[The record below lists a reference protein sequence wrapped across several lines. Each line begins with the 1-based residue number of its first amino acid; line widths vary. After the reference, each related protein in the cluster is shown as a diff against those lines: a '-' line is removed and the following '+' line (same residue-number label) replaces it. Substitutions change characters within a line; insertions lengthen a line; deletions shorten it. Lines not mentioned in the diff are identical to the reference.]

1 MNAYESRPWLAHYPS
16 GLSEHLD
23 VEFGSPLDM
32 FDAALAA
39 APDGPAIRYF
49 GATLSWADLD
59 AASDAL
65 AHALQAH
72 GFATGDRLGIAVQNG
87 PSIVLGLLAAWKTG
101 GVAALISPMYKR
113 SEFRR
118 ALDDFTPSALLVLD
132 NVHAEVADEIAVT
145 GSIGLVIT
153 VSPLD
158 FAGNDDLRRVFEV
171 SRVAAAAGTVELL
184 DLIAT
189 GSREVSRHV
198 PAPDDVAVL
207 APTSGTTGPPKG
219 AKLMHRN
226 LAFSAQAYRD
236 WTGLESGEPILCM
249 SPVFHVTGLVG
260 SVMLALSLRSPVI
273 LTHRFDAG
281 LVLDA
286 VRVWRP
292 AFSVAAIT
300 AYIAL
305 ADHPDASPEAFSS
318 LRLRYSGGAP
328 VPPEVADRV
337 AERLGG
343 MIHNVYGQTES
354 TSPTHMVPPGVLAPV
369 DPETGALSVGLPIFD
384 TTARV
389 VDENGD
395 PVPPGTFG
403 EIVTAGPQ
411 IAAGYWGQVDDGG
424 SALMNGEMRTGDVGF
439 MDADGW
445 FYVIDRSNDL
455 INASGYK
462 IWPFEIEQVLQSHPA
477 VRETAVVGI
486 PDDYRGE
493 STRAYV
499 ALQPGAEVSATELI
513 EFCRKRMAAYK
524 YPREIEIVGALPR
537 SATGKVLRRELR

>member
-1 MNAYESRPWLAHYPS
+1 MNAYEGRPWLAHYPS
-16 GLSEHLD
+16 GLADHLD
-23 VEFGSPLDM
+23 LEFGSPLEM
-32 FDAALAA
+32 FDAALAS
-39 APDGPAIRYF
+39 APDDPAVRYF

-65 AHALQAH
+65 AHALQTH

-87 PSIVLGLLAAWKTG
+87 PAILLGLLAAWKTG

-132 NVHAEVADEIAVT
+132 DVLAEVTDEVT
-145 GSIGLVIT
+145 GSVDLVIT

-158 FAGNDDLRRVFEV
+158 FAGNDDLQRVFAS
-171 SRVAAAAGTVELL
+171 SRVPAAGTVELL
-184 DLIAT
+184 DVIAT
-189 GSREVSRHV
+189 GSRDVTRQAT
-198 PAPDDVAVL
+198 APDDIAVL

-219 AKLMHRN
+219 AKLTHRN

-236 WTGLESGEPILCM
+236 WTGLETGEPILCM
-249 SPVFHVTGLVG
+249 SPIFHVTGLVG
-260 SVMLALSLRSPVI
+260 SVMLALSLRSPLI

-286 VRVWRP
+286 VRTWRP

-305 ADHPDASPEAFSS
+305 ADHPDASPEAMSS

-328 VPPEVADRV
+328 VLPEVAERLS
-337 AERLGG
+337 ERLGG

-354 TSPTHMVPPGVLAPV
+354 TSPTHMVPPGAHAPV

-384 TTARV
+384 TMARV
-389 VDENGD
+389 VDESGE

-411 IAAGYWGQVDDGG
+411 IAAGYWGQADDAG
-424 SALMNGEMRTGDVGF
+424 SALRDGEMRTGDVGF

-455 INASGYK
+455 INAAGYK

-477 VRETAVVGI
+477 VLETAVVGI

-499 ALQPGAEVSATELI
+499 ALQPGAEVAATELI
-513 EFCRKRMAAYK
+513 EFCRERMAAYK

-537 SATGKVLRRELR
+537 SATGKLLRRELR

>member
-23 VEFGSPLDM
+23 LEFGSPLEA

-39 APDGPAIRYF
+39 APDAPAVHYF

-65 AHALQAH
+65 AHAVQER
-72 GFATGDRLGIAVQNG
+72 GFAVGDRLGIAVQNE
-87 PSIVLGLLAAWKTG
+87 PAVVIGLLAAWKAG

-113 SEFRR
+113 GEFRR
-118 ALDDFTPSALLVLD
+118 ALDDFTPTALLILD
-132 NVHAEVADEIAVT
+132 EVHAEVADEL

-153 VSPLD
+153 ASPLD
-158 FAGNDDLRRVFEV
+158 FAGSDDLQRVFDV
-171 SRVAAAAGTVELL
+171 SRVPSPGTVEFLH
-184 DLIAT
+184 LIGT
-189 GSREVSRHV
+189 GSRAVTRHA

-219 AKLMHRN
+219 AKLTHRN
-226 LAFSAQAYRD
+226 LAFSAQAYRT
-236 WTGLESGEPILCM
+236 WTGLEPGEPILCM
-249 SPVFHVTGLVG
+249 SPIFHVTGLVG
-260 SVMLALSLRSPVI
+260 SVMLALSLRSPLV

-286 VRVWRP
+286 VRAWRP
-292 AFSVAAIT
+292 AFAVASIT

-305 ADHPDASPEAFSS
+305 ADHPDASPEAFES

-328 VPPEVADRV
+328 VLPDVAERIS
-337 AERLGG
+337 ERLGG

-384 TTARV
+384 TMARV
-389 VDENGD
+389 VDERGE
-395 PVPPGTFG
+395 PLPPGTFG

-424 SALMNGEMRTGDVGF
+424 SALRNGEMRTGDVGF

-477 VRETAVVGI
+477 VLETAVVGI

-499 ALQPGAEVSATELI
+499 ALQPGAEVTPTELI
-513 EFCRKRMAAYK
+513 EYCRERMAAYK
-524 YPREIEIVGALPR
+524 YPREVEIVGALPR
-537 SATGKVLRRELR
+537 SATGKLLRRELR

>member
-1 MNAYESRPWLAHYPS
+1 MNAYEGRLWLAHYPS
-16 GLSEHLD
+16 GLADHLD
-23 VEFGSPLDM
+23 LEFGSPLEM
-32 FDAALAA
+32 FDAALAS
-39 APDGPAIRYF
+39 APDDPAVRYF

-65 AHALQAH
+65 AHALQTH

-87 PSIVLGLLAAWKTG
+87 PAILLGLLAAWKTG

-132 NVHAEVADEIAVT
+132 DVLAEVTDEVT
-145 GSIGLVIT
+145 GSVDLVIT

-158 FAGNDDLRRVFEV
+158 FAGNDDVQRVFEV
-171 SRVAAAAGTVELL
+171 SRVPAAGTVGLL
-184 DLIAT
+184 DVIAT
-189 GSREVSRHV
+189 GSRDVTRQAT
-198 PAPDDVAVL
+198 APDDIAVL

-219 AKLMHRN
+219 AKLTHRN

-236 WTGLESGEPILCM
+236 WTDLQTGEPILCM
-249 SPVFHVTGLVG
+249 SPIFHVTGLVG
-260 SVMLALSLRSPVI
+260 SVMLALSLRSPLI

-286 VRVWRP
+286 VRTWRP

-305 ADHPDASPEAFSS
+305 ADHPDASPEAMSS

-328 VPPEVADRV
+328 VLPEVAERLS
-337 AERLGG
+337 ERLGG

-354 TSPTHMVPPGVLAPV
+354 TSPTHMVPPGAHAPV

-384 TTARV
+384 TMARV
-389 VDENGD
+389 VDESGE

-411 IAAGYWGQVDDGG
+411 IAAGYWGQADEPG
-424 SALMNGEMRTGDVGF
+424 SALRNGEMRTGDVGF

-455 INASGYK
+455 INAAGYK

-477 VRETAVVGI
+477 VLETAVVGI

-499 ALQPGAEVSATELI
+499 ALQPGAEVAATELI
-513 EFCRKRMAAYK
+513 EFCRERMAAYK
-524 YPREIEIVGALPR
+524 YPREVEIVGALPR
-537 SATGKVLRRELR
+537 SATGKLLRRELR

>member
-1 MNAYESRPWLAHYPS
+1 MNAYEGRLWLAHYPS
-16 GLSEHLD
+16 GLADHLD
-23 VEFGSPLDM
+23 LEFGSPLEM
-32 FDAALAA
+32 FDAALAS
-39 APDGPAIRYF
+39 APDDPAVRYF

-65 AHALQAH
+65 AHVLQTH

-87 PSIVLGLLAAWKTG
+87 PAILLGLLAAWKTG

-132 NVHAEVADEIAVT
+132 DVLAEVTDEVT
-145 GSIGLVIT
+145 GSVDLVIT

-158 FAGNDDLRRVFEV
+158 FAGNDDVQRVFEV
-171 SRVAAAAGTVELL
+171 SRVPAAGTVGLL
-184 DLIAT
+184 DVIAT
-189 GSREVSRHV
+189 GSRDVTRQAT
-198 PAPDDVAVL
+198 APDDIAVL

-219 AKLMHRN
+219 AKLTHRN

-236 WTGLESGEPILCM
+236 WTGLQTGEPILCM
-249 SPVFHVTGLVG
+249 SPIFHVTGLVG
-260 SVMLALSLRSPVI
+260 SVMLALSLRSPLI

-286 VRVWRP
+286 VRTWRP

-305 ADHPDASPEAFSS
+305 ADHPDASPEAMSS

-328 VPPEVADRV
+328 VLPEVAERLS
-337 AERLGG
+337 ERLGG

-354 TSPTHMVPPGVLAPV
+354 TSPTHMVPPGAHAPV

-384 TTARV
+384 TMARV
-389 VDENGD
+389 VDESGE

-411 IAAGYWGQVDDGG
+411 IAAGYWGQADDAG
-424 SALMNGEMRTGDVGF
+424 SALRDGEMRTGDVGF

-455 INASGYK
+455 INAAGYK

-477 VRETAVVGI
+477 VLETAVVGI

-499 ALQPGAEVSATELI
+499 ALQPGAEVTATELI
-513 EFCRKRMAAYK
+513 EFCRERMAAYK

-537 SATGKVLRRELR
+537 SATGKLLRRELR